1 MESVSIACA
10 FLDGLRLD
18 FPSQFDL
25 FTLPYL
31 WDDEKNHQICF
42 VDKQSWIHAKKRDE
56 FGSMIAS
63 ADMILNR
70 DSGAAESVL
79 MRGEK
84 DSRCWPVPFIH
95 QVLLD
100 AIKESMAEE
109 NSARLEN
116 PGEETKAYRPQKVL
130 TLLLSSLE
138 KRNGSVFLLGGN
150 PITLIKAEKNIR
162 ATYPGI
168 TIVGSMHGLYR
179 PEEESAIIEAIQ
191 KGAPQLILAG
201 SPLPDG
207 ECWIPLHMNVTRS
220 GIFFYYKPIM
230 KWISGK

>member
-25 FTLPYL
+25 FILPYL
-31 WDDEKNHQICF
+31 WDDDKNHQICF
-42 VDKQSWIHAKKRDE
+42 VDKQNWMHARKRDE

-63 ADMILNR
+63 ADLILPC
-70 DSGAAESVL
+70 DSGIAENVL
-79 MRGEK
+79 AHGEK
-84 DSRCWPVPFIH
+84 ALRCWTVPFIY

-100 AIKESMAEE
+100 VLNESMVEE
-109 NSARLEN
+109 NTVGLEN
-116 PGEETKAYRPQKVL
+116 MKEQIRAYKPHKVL

-179 PEEESAIIEAIQ
+179 PEEEPAIIEAMQ
-191 KGAPQLILAG
+191 KGAPQMILAG
-201 SPLPDG
+201 SPLPAE
-207 ECWIPLHMNVTRS
+207 ECWIPRHMNVTRS
-220 GIFFYYKPIM
+220 GIFFYHKPIM
-230 KWISGK
+230 KWISGR

>member
-10 FLDGLRLD
+10 SLDGLRLD
-18 FPSQFDL
+18 FPSKFDL

-63 ADMILNR
+63 ADMILPH
-70 DSGAAESVL
+70 DSSLAERVL
-79 MRGEK
+79 MHGVK
-84 DSRCWPVPFIH
+84 SLRCWSVPFIH
-95 QVLLD
+95 QLLLD

-109 NSARLEN
+109 NSAGLDNTE
-116 PGEETKAYRPQKVL
+116 EETKTYRPQKVL

-138 KRNGSVFLLGGN
+138 KRNGSMFLLGGN

-168 TIVGSMHGLYR
+168 TIVGSMQGLYR
-179 PEEESAIIEAIQ
+179 SEEEPAIIEAIQ

-201 SPLPDG
+201 SPLPG
-207 ECWIPLHMNVTRS
+207 EECWIPRHMNVTRS